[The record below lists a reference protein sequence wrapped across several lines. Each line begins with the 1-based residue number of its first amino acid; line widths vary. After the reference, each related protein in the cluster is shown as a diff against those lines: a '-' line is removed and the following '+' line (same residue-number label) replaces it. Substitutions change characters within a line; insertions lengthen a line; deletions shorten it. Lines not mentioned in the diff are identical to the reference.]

1 MLSASVLI
9 NLISA
14 AGLLTLLASIRRSA
28 TSDAIQAR
36 LVWLIGMTT
45 GLFVARSISWTTGLD
60 FLVRAEIV
68 FAAPLPLLL
77 VIVTEAV
84 LRRHAPFAI
93 KVFVTVAAILFALT
107 GLIGHRGLEP
117 WFSYALACVQL
128 ITLVFCVS
136 WLLARDRDA
145 RSAAENRTAT
155 IFMVVLAL
163 AGMLFFTDYTSI
175 SNAPARLGALGFLM
189 AAYVLIGSLAPNFSA
204 RKLAIEA
211 SIVVGV
217 TASIVALAINV
228 LGWNDLGALVGLS
241 SILFA
246 LFLTAI
252 IIFRYF
258 GMRLQSE
265 DELINALEMAR
276 TQSITTFLD
285 DALSTEFMRDARLV
299 SEPEL
304 SDYDVEKIR
313 SYLAAISVFE
323 LSKTDDESED
333 AAIEQLHD
341 LLRRHNASHAV
352 MVSIDPLRI
361 VLSPVPSFGDAGS
374 IRSFMAMMSKIAR
387 LIDST
392 PTPGVPT

>member
-14 AGLLTLLASIRRSA
+14 AGLLVLLASIRRSA
-28 TSDAIQAR
+28 TPDAIQSR

-60 FLVRAEIV
+60 VFVRAEII

-84 LRRHAPFAI
+84 LRRHAPIAM
-93 KVFVTVAAILFALT
+93 KVFVTGAAIVFALT

-117 WFSYALACVQL
+117 WFSYALASVQL
-128 ITLVFCVS
+128 ATLIFCVS
-136 WLLARDRDA
+136 WLMARDQEA

-155 IFMVVLAL
+155 IFMVILAL

-189 AAYVLIGSLAPNFSA
+189 AAYVMVGSLAPNFSA

-211 SIVVGV
+211 AIVVGV
-217 TASIVALAINV
+217 TASIAALAINV
-228 LGWNDLGALVGLS
+228 LGWDDFGALVGLS

-258 GMRLQSE
+258 GMRLQTE
-265 DELINALEMAR
+265 DELIRALEMAR
-276 TQSITTFLD
+276 TQSITTFLE
-285 DALSTEFMRDARLV
+285 DALSTEFMRDATLV

-304 SDYDVEKIR
+304 SEYDIATIK
-313 SYLAAISVFE
+313 SCLATIPVFE
-323 LSKTDDESED
+323 TAKFSSERDDR
-333 AAIEQLHD
+333 AIEQILD
-341 LLRRHNASHAV
+341 LLRRHDASHAV
-352 MVSIDPLRI
+352 MVSATPLQI

-374 IRSFMAMMSKIAR
+374 IRSFMAMMGKIAR
-387 LIDST
+387 LIDPEPASGA
-392 PTPGVPT
+392 PT